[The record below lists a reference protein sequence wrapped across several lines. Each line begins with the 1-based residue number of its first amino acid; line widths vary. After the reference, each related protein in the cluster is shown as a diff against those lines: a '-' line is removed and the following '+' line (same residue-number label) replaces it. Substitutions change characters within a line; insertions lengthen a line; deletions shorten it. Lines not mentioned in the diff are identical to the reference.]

1 LALSGNGT
9 TYDARRDQILQ
20 TPGLLQDGRYI
31 LVQDLEENYEELC
44 LKRANGAKAAS
55 EHVTRQIDDLGS
67 CVT

>member
-44 LKRANGAKAAS
+44 LKRADGAKGS
-55 EHVTRQIDDLGS
+55 VGTRDTAD
-67 CVT
+67 